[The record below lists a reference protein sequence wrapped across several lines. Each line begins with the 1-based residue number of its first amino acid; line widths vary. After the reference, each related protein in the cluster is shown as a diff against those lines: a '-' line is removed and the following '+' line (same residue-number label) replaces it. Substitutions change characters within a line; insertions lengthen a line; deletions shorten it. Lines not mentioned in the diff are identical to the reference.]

1 VYSFCVLIL
10 FRLMARTNQLAR
22 KHTGYQ
28 SGSEEED
35 APAEEEAAEW
45 VAPAEEWVAPAEKEV
60 APAEKE
66 GDEDTE
72 ELLEALRNETDD
84 EEEDAPAEVQ
94 WRAEYGSGVVP
105 AELQWLFHQ
114 SETEKEQYR
123 DRLARRKSA
132 KSGYLFKGADGTLT
146 WKGGDTLLHKDGVTI
161 GDALDDKFDR
171 AYEVARTEI
180 EKMERVARTEIEKT
194 ERFCFKDAVRET
206 LRDFNAPDSPPTRS
220 LFHLPLLPNVLGLG
234 LLGSGVVPAK
244 VKQEPKPE
252 PGGDR
257 HGKRAKVQQ
266 EPKPEPAGDRGSKR
280 VKVKQVPKPEPAG
293 DRDRRGKRAKSETYS
308 KPSW

>member
-1 VYSFCVLIL
+1 MLYVIAPRVYSFCVLIL
-10 FRLMARTNQLAR
+10 FRLMART
-22 KHTGYQ
+22 K
-28 SGSEEED
+28 
-35 APAEEEAAEW
+35 PAEEVAES
-45 VAPAEEWVAPAEKEV
+45 VAPAEEWVAPAEAEV

-72 ELLEALRNETDD
+72 ELLEALRNESAD

-94 WRAEYGSGVVP
+94 WRAEYGNGVVP

-114 SETEKEQYR
+114 SETEKEQYW

-146 WKGGDTLLHKDGVTI
+146 WKGGDTLLYNKDGITI

-180 EKMERVARTEIEKT
+180 EKK
-194 ERFCFKDAVRET
+194 ERFCFLDAVKEI
-206 LRDFNAPDSPPTRS
+206 NAPDSPPTRS
-220 LFHLPLLPNVLGLG
+220 LLPNVLGLG
-234 LLGSGVVPAK
+234 LGNGLGS
-244 VKQEPKPE
+244 VK
-252 PGGDR
+252 
-257 HGKRAKVQQ
+257 Q

-280 VKVKQVPKPEPAG
+280 VKVEQKPKPEPAG
-293 DRDRRGKRAKSETYS
+293 DLV
-308 KPSW
+308 

>member
-1 VYSFCVLIL
+1 MLYVIAPRVYSFCVLIL
-10 FRLMARTNQLAR
+10 FRLMARTNQKAR
-22 KHTGYQ
+22 KHTGWR
-28 SGSEEED
+28 
-35 APAEEEAAEW
+35 APAEA
-45 VAPAEEWVAPAEKEV
+45 EV

-72 ELLEALRNETDD
+72 ELLEALRNESAD
-84 EEEDAPAEVQ
+84 EEEDAPAKVQ
-94 WRAEYGSGVVP
+94 WRSKYGSGVVP
-105 AELQWLFHQ
+105 AEVQWLFHQ

-146 WKGGDTLLHKDGVTI
+146 WKGGDTLLYNKDGVTI